1 MAIAN
6 TSKCIIMERNKK
18 KSFLIFLSKFFLFFS
33 KGILSYEITDLIK
46 ILVEKNETNSKFKYD
61 NLIDE
66 KNLELADT
74 LYIPEIDYSFN
85 VSNSTTSTNTTSTL
99 NSNTH
104 TLSATV
110 NLYTGGFSQLNLITA
125 QTRNQAYDYLREYQK
140 ELLIKELLNGYSNL
154 QTLIF
159 KKKNQQLNLEFYR
172 KKVLEA
178 EILFKAN
185 RITKT
190 EVLDL
195 ENELLEAQSVSLDYD
210 RKIDNL
216 MLQVSKL
223 LDLEIYDED
232 VNFDYVIDV
241 SNSQISKK
249 LFSELMNSS
258 YGQYLS
264 FIENTYLPEL
274 EMSKKDLRPSV
285 DLTYS
290 LSESDNYSAVIDH
303 RRSSSLSLSFSVP
316 IYDGYKDENN
326 FNIEEY
332 NYQKKLL
339 EHKDLKRDLLN
350 TYLESW
356 NNYDFYLNK
365 INNQEKIIDS
375 LELKLQ
381 GNEILYKAQ
390 KIDITQLI
398 ESKNELNDAHNILL
412 DLKSSKKYYLIDIL
426 ILNGD
431 LNTIINGLG

>member
-1 MAIAN
+1 MAKI
-6 TSKCIIMERNKK
+6 KI
-18 KSFLIFLSKFFLFFS
+18 IFLSTFFLFFS

-85 VSNSTTSTNTTSTL
+85 VSNSTTSTNATSTL

-110 NLYTGGFSQLNLITA
+110 NLYNGGFSQLNLITT
-125 QTRNQAYDYLREYQK
+125 QTRNQAFDYLREYQK

-185 RITKT
+185 RVTKT

-241 SNSQISKK
+241 SNSQITKK

-290 LSESDNYSAVIDH
+290 LSESDNYSAAIDH
-303 RRSSSLSLSFSVP
+303 RRSSSLSLSLSVP

-339 EHKDLKRDLLN
+339 EHKELKRDLLN

>member
-1 MAIAN
+1 MAKI
-6 TSKCIIMERNKK
+6 KI
-18 KSFLIFLSKFFLFFS
+18 IFLSTFFLFFS

-46 ILVEKNETNSKFKYD
+46 ILVEKNETNSQFKYD
-61 NLIDE
+61 NLIDD

-74 LYIPEIDYSFN
+74 LYIPEIDYSFSI
-85 VSNSTTSTNTTSTL
+85 SNSTTSTDSTSTV
-99 NSNTH
+99 NADTH

-110 NLYTGGFSQLNLITA
+110 NLYNGGFSQLNLITT
-125 QTRNQAYDYLREYQK
+125 QTRNQAFDYLREYQK

-241 SNSQISKK
+241 SNSQITKK

-290 LSESDNYSAVIDH
+290 LSESDNYSAAIDH
-303 RRSSSLSLSFSVP
+303 RRSSSLSLSLSVP

>member
-1 MAIAN
+1 MAKI
-6 TSKCIIMERNKK
+6 KI
-18 KSFLIFLSKFFLFFS
+18 IFLSTFFLFFS

-46 ILVEKNETNSKFKYD
+46 ILVEKNETNSQFKYD
-61 NLIDE
+61 NLIDD

-74 LYIPEIDYSFN
+74 LYIPEIDYSFSF
-85 VSNSTTSTNTTSTL
+85 SNSTTSTNSTSTV
-99 NSNTH
+99 NADTH

-110 NLYTGGFSQLNLITA
+110 NLYNGGFSQLNLITT
-125 QTRNQAYDYLREYQK
+125 QTRNQAFDYLREYQK

-154 QTLIF
+154 QTLVF

-223 LDLEIYDED
+223 LDLDIYDED

-241 SNSQISKK
+241 SNAQISKK

-258 YGQYLS
+258 YGKYLS

-274 EMSKKDLRPSV
+274 EMSKKDLRPSI

-290 LSESDNYSAVIDH
+290 LSESDNYSAAINH
-303 RRSSSLSLSFSVP
+303 RRSSSLSLSLSVP
-316 IYDGYKDENN
+316 IYDGFKDENN
-326 FNIEEY
+326 FDIEEY

>member
-1 MAIAN
+1 MAKI
-6 TSKCIIMERNKK
+6 KI
-18 KSFLIFLSKFFLFFS
+18 IFLSTFFLFFS
-33 KGILSYEITDLIK
+33 KSILSYEITDLIK

-85 VSNSTTSTNTTSTL
+85 VSNSTTSTNATSTL

-110 NLYTGGFSQLNLITA
+110 NLYNGGFSQLNLITT
-125 QTRNQAYDYLREYQK
+125 QTRNQAFDYLREYQK

-185 RITKT
+185 RVTKT

-290 LSESDNYSAVIDH
+290 LSESDNYSAAIDH
-303 RRSSSLSLSFSVP
+303 RRSSSLSLSLSVP

-365 INNQEKIIDS
+365 INNQEKIINS

>member
-1 MAIAN
+1 MAKI
-6 TSKCIIMERNKK
+6 KI
-18 KSFLIFLSKFFLFFS
+18 IFLSTFFLFFS
-33 KGILSYEITDLIK
+33 KGILSYEIIDLIK
-46 ILVEKNETNSKFKYD
+46 ILVEKNETNSQFKYD
-61 NLIDE
+61 NLIDD

-74 LYIPEIDYSFN
+74 LYIPKIDYSFSI
-85 VSNSTTSTNTTSTL
+85 SNSTTSTDSTSTV
-99 NSNTH
+99 NADTH

-110 NLYTGGFSQLNLITA
+110 NLYNGGFSQLNLITT
-125 QTRNQAYDYLREYQK
+125 QTRNQAFDYLREYQK

-185 RITKT
+185 RVTKT

-241 SNSQISKK
+241 SNSQITKK

-290 LSESDNYSAVIDH
+290 LSESDNYSAAIDH
-303 RRSSSLSLSFSVP
+303 RRSSSLSLSLSVP

>member
-1 MAIAN
+1 MAKI
-6 TSKCIIMERNKK
+6 KI
-18 KSFLIFLSKFFLFFS
+18 IFLSTFFLFFS
-33 KGILSYEITDLIK
+33 KSILSYEITDLIK
-46 ILVEKNETNSKFKYD
+46 ILVEKNETNSQFKYD
-61 NLIDE
+61 NLIDD

-74 LYIPEIDYSFN
+74 LYIPEIDYSFSI
-85 VSNSTTSTNTTSTL
+85 SNSTTSTDSTSTV
-99 NSNTH
+99 NADTH

-110 NLYTGGFSQLNLITA
+110 NLYNGGFSQLNLITT
-125 QTRNQAYDYLREYQK
+125 QTRNQAFDYLREYQK

-241 SNSQISKK
+241 SNSQITKK

-290 LSESDNYSAVIDH
+290 LSESDNYSAAIDH
-303 RRSSSLSLSFSVP
+303 RRSSSLSLSLSVP
-316 IYDGYKDENN
+316 IYDGFKDENN
-326 FNIEEY
+326 FDIEEY

>member
-1 MAIAN
+1 MAKI
-6 TSKCIIMERNKK
+6 KI
-18 KSFLIFLSKFFLFFS
+18 IFLSTFFLFFS

-46 ILVEKNETNSKFKYD
+46 ILVEKNEKNSKFKYD
-61 NLIDE
+61 NLIDD

-85 VSNSTTSTNTTSTL
+85 VSNSTTSTNATSTL

-110 NLYTGGFSQLNLITA
+110 NLYNGGFSQLNLITT

-185 RITKT
+185 RVTKT

-223 LDLEIYDED
+223 LDLDIYDED

-241 SNSQISKK
+241 SNAQISKK

-290 LSESDNYSAVIDH
+290 LSESDNYSAAIDH
-303 RRSSSLSLSFSVP
+303 RRSSSLSLSLSVP

-365 INNQEKIIDS
+365 INNQEKIINS

>member
-1 MAIAN
+1 MAKI
-6 TSKCIIMERNKK
+6 KI
-18 KSFLIFLSKFFLFFS
+18 IFLSTFFLFFS

-46 ILVEKNETNSKFKYD
+46 ILVEKNETNSQFKYD
-61 NLIDE
+61 NLIDD

-74 LYIPEIDYSFN
+74 LYIPEIDYSFSF
-85 VSNSTTSTNTTSTL
+85 SNSTTSTDSTSTV
-99 NSNTH
+99 NADMH

-110 NLYTGGFSQLNLITA
+110 NLYNGGFSQLNLITT
-125 QTRNQAYDYLREYQK
+125 QTRNQAFDYLREYQK

-185 RITKT
+185 RVTKT

-223 LDLEIYDED
+223 LDLDIYDED
-232 VNFDYVIDV
+232 INFDYVIDV
-241 SNSQISKK
+241 SNALISKK

-290 LSESDNYSAVIDH
+290 LSESDSYSAAIDH
-303 RRSSSLSLSFSVP
+303 RRSSSLSLSLSVP
-316 IYDGYKDENN
+316 IYDGFKDENN
-326 FNIEEY
+326 FDIEEY

-381 GNEILYKAQ
+381 GDEILYKAQ

>member
-1 MAIAN
+1 MAKI
-6 TSKCIIMERNKK
+6 KI
-18 KSFLIFLSKFFLFFS
+18 IFLSTFFLFFS

-61 NLIDE
+61 NLIDD

-74 LYIPEIDYSFN
+74 LYIPEIDYSFSI
-85 VSNSTTSTNTTSTL
+85 SNSTTSTDSTSTV
-99 NSNTH
+99 NADTH

-110 NLYTGGFSQLNLITA
+110 NLYNGGFSQLNLITT
-125 QTRNQAYDYLREYQK
+125 QTRNQAFDYLREYQK

-290 LSESDNYSAVIDH
+290 LSESDNYSAAIDH
-303 RRSSSLSLSFSVP
+303 RRSSSLSLSLSVP

>member
-1 MAIAN
+1 MAKI
-6 TSKCIIMERNKK
+6 KI
-18 KSFLIFLSKFFLFFS
+18 IFLSTFFLFFS

-85 VSNSTTSTNTTSTL
+85 VSNSTTSTNSTSTL

-110 NLYTGGFSQLNLITA
+110 NLYNGGFSQLNLITT
-125 QTRNQAYDYLREYQK
+125 QTRNQAFDYLREYQK

-185 RITKT
+185 RVTKT

-241 SNSQISKK
+241 SNSQITKK

-290 LSESDNYSAVIDH
+290 LSESDNYSAAIDH
-303 RRSSSLSLSFSVP
+303 RRSSSLSLSLSVP
-316 IYDGYKDENN
+316 IYDGLKDENN

>member
-1 MAIAN
+1 MAKI
-6 TSKCIIMERNKK
+6 KI
-18 KSFLIFLSKFFLFFS
+18 IFLSTFFLFFS

-46 ILVEKNETNSKFKYD
+46 ILVEKNETNSQFKYD
-61 NLIDE
+61 NLIDD

-74 LYIPEIDYSFN
+74 LYIPEIDYSFSI
-85 VSNSTTSTNTTSTL
+85 SNSTTSTDSTSTV
-99 NSNTH
+99 NADTH

-110 NLYTGGFSQLNLITA
+110 NLYNGGFSQLNLITT
-125 QTRNQAYDYLREYQK
+125 QTRNQAFDYLREYQK

-290 LSESDNYSAVIDH
+290 LSESDNYSAAIDH
-303 RRSSSLSLSFSVP
+303 RRSSSLSLSLSVP

-375 LELKLQ
+375 FELKLQ

>member
-1 MAIAN
+1 MAKI
-6 TSKCIIMERNKK
+6 KI
-18 KSFLIFLSKFFLFFS
+18 IFLSTFFLFFS
-33 KGILSYEITDLIK
+33 KGIISYEITDLIK
-46 ILVEKNETNSKFKYD
+46 ILVEKNETNSQFKYD
-61 NLIDE
+61 NLIDD

-74 LYIPEIDYSFN
+74 LYIPEIDYSFSI
-85 VSNSTTSTNTTSTL
+85 SNSTTSTDSTSTV
-99 NSNTH
+99 NADTH

-110 NLYTGGFSQLNLITA
+110 NLYNGGFSQLNLITT
-125 QTRNQAYDYLREYQK
+125 QTRNQAFDYLREYQK

-159 KKKNQQLNLEFYR
+159 KKKNQKLNLEFYR

-223 LDLEIYDED
+223 LDLDIYDED

-241 SNSQISKK
+241 SNAQISKK

-290 LSESDNYSAVIDH
+290 LSESDNYSAAIDH
-303 RRSSSLSLSFSVP
+303 RRSSSLSLSLSVP
-316 IYDGYKDENN
+316 IYDGFKDENN
-326 FNIEEY
+326 FDIEEY

-431 LNTIINGLG
+431 LDTIINGLG

>member
-1 MAIAN
+1 MAKI
-6 TSKCIIMERNKK
+6 KI
-18 KSFLIFLSKFFLFFS
+18 IFLSTFFLFFS

-110 NLYTGGFSQLNLITA
+110 NLYNGGFSQLNLITT
-125 QTRNQAYDYLREYQK
+125 QTRNQAFDYLREYQK

-185 RITKT
+185 RVTKT

-223 LDLEIYDED
+223 LDLDIYDED

-241 SNSQISKK
+241 SNAQISKK

-290 LSESDNYSAVIDH
+290 LSESDNYSAAIDH
-303 RRSSSLSLSFSVP
+303 RRSSSLSLSLSVP

>member
-1 MAIAN
+1 MAKI
-6 TSKCIIMERNKK
+6 KI
-18 KSFLIFLSKFFLFFS
+18 IFLSTFFLFFS

-61 NLIDE
+61 NLIDD

-74 LYIPEIDYSFN
+74 LYIPEVDYTFN
-85 VSNSTTSTNTTSTL
+85 VSNSSTSTSNTSTL

-110 NLYTGGFSQLNLITA
+110 NLYNGGFSQLNLITT
-125 QTRNQAYDYLREYQK
+125 QTRNQAFDYLREYQK

-185 RITKT
+185 RVTKT

-290 LSESDNYSAVIDH
+290 LSESDNYSAAIDH
-303 RRSSSLSLSFSVP
+303 RRSSSLSLILSVP

-339 EHKDLKRDLLN
+339 EHKDLKKDLLN

>member
-1 MAIAN
+1 M
-6 TSKCIIMERNKK
+6 
-18 KSFLIFLSKFFLFFS
+18 
-33 KGILSYEITDLIK
+33 
-46 ILVEKNETNSKFKYD
+46 
-61 NLIDE
+61 
-66 KNLELADT
+66 
-74 LYIPEIDYSFN
+74 
-85 VSNSTTSTNTTSTL
+85 
-99 NSNTH
+99 
-104 TLSATV
+104 
-110 NLYTGGFSQLNLITA
+110 
-125 QTRNQAYDYLREYQK
+125 
-140 ELLIKELLNGYSNL
+140 
-154 QTLIF
+154 
-159 KKKNQQLNLEFYR
+159 
-172 KKVLEA
+172 
-178 EILFKAN
+178 
-185 RITKT
+185 
-190 EVLDL
+190 
-195 ENELLEAQSVSLDYD
+195 SLDYD

-223 LDLEIYDED
+223 LDIEIYDED

-290 LSESDNYSAVIDH
+290 LSESDNYSTAIDH
-303 RRSSSLSLSFSVP
+303 RRSSSFSLSLSIP

>member
-1 MAIAN
+1 MAKI
-6 TSKCIIMERNKK
+6 KI
-18 KSFLIFLSKFFLFFS
+18 IFLSTFFLFFS

-110 NLYTGGFSQLNLITA
+110 NLYNGGFSQLNLITT
-125 QTRNQAYDYLREYQK
+125 QTRNQAFDYLREYQK

-223 LDLEIYDED
+223 LDLDIYDED

-290 LSESDNYSAVIDH
+290 LSESDNYSAAIDH
-303 RRSSSLSLSFSVP
+303 RRSSSLSLSLSVP
-316 IYDGYKDENN
+316 IYDGFKDENN
-326 FNIEEY
+326 FDIEEY

-350 TYLESW
+350 THLESW

-365 INNQEKIIDS
+365 INNQEKIINS

>member
-1 MAIAN
+1 MAKI
-6 TSKCIIMERNKK
+6 KI
-18 KSFLIFLSKFFLFFS
+18 IFLSTFFLFFS

-46 ILVEKNETNSKFKYD
+46 ILVEKNETNSQFKYD
-61 NLIDE
+61 NLIDD

-74 LYIPEIDYSFN
+74 LYIPEIDYSFSI
-85 VSNSTTSTNTTSTL
+85 SNSTTSTDSTSTV
-99 NSNTH
+99 NADTH

-110 NLYTGGFSQLNLITA
+110 NLYNGGFSQLNLITT
-125 QTRNQAYDYLREYQK
+125 QTRNQAFDYLREYQK

-223 LDLEIYDED
+223 LDLDIYDED

-241 SNSQISKK
+241 SNAQISKK

-290 LSESDNYSAVIDH
+290 LSESDNYSAAIDH
-303 RRSSSLSLSFSVP
+303 RRSSSLSLSLSVP

>member
-1 MAIAN
+1 MAKI
-6 TSKCIIMERNKK
+6 KI
-18 KSFLIFLSKFFLFFS
+18 IFLSTFFLFFS

-85 VSNSTTSTNTTSTL
+85 FSNSTTSTNATSTL

-110 NLYTGGFSQLNLITA
+110 NLYNGGFSQLNLITT
-125 QTRNQAYDYLREYQK
+125 QTRNQAFDYLREYQK

-223 LDLEIYDED
+223 LDLDIYDED

-241 SNSQISKK
+241 SNSQITKK

-274 EMSKKDLRPSV
+274 EISKKDLRPSV

-290 LSESDNYSAVIDH
+290 LSESDNYSAAIDH
-303 RRSSSLSLSFSVP
+303 RRSSSLSLSLSVP
-316 IYDGYKDENN
+316 IYDGFKDENN
-326 FNIEEY
+326 FDIDKY

-390 KIDITQLI
+390 KIDITRLI

>member
-1 MAIAN
+1 MAKI
-6 TSKCIIMERNKK
+6 KI
-18 KSFLIFLSKFFLFFS
+18 IFLSTFFLFFS

-46 ILVEKNETNSKFKYD
+46 ILVEKNETNSQFKYD
-61 NLIDE
+61 NLIDD

-74 LYIPEIDYSFN
+74 LYIPEIDYSFSI
-85 VSNSTTSTNTTSTL
+85 SNSTTSTDSTSTV
-99 NSNTH
+99 NADTH

-110 NLYTGGFSQLNLITA
+110 NLYNGGFSQLNLITT
-125 QTRNQAYDYLREYQK
+125 QTRNQAFDYLREYQK

-241 SNSQISKK
+241 SNAQISKK

-290 LSESDNYSAVIDH
+290 LSESDNYSAAIDH
-303 RRSSSLSLSFSVP
+303 RRSSSLSLSLSVP
-316 IYDGYKDENN
+316 IYDGFKDENN
-326 FNIEEY
+326 FDIEEY